1 MQKFNDDIAKM
12 KKHAKSIKKM
22 NKAGS
27 KVSRDSDKKVLA
39 QEKPDAQSFNFPSL
53 DSSNL
58 LGLDCFQENAQAS
71 TAHSAAV
78 TPQPKMMREEEK

>member
-27 KVSRDSDKKVLA
+27 KASKDSDKKVLA
-39 QEKPDAQSFNFPSL
+39 PES
-53 DSSNL
+53 
-58 LGLDCFQENAQAS
+58 
-71 TAHSAAV
+71 
-78 TPQPKMMREEEK
+78 